1 MRTKD
6 EEAIYDINFAVK
18 DLNVR
23 WNGEIDSEDFHM
35 IFEPT
40 HNKTD
45 IDFKE
50 LGKKILERVL
60 PLAIEYKLYSKTEGI
75 KIVA

>member
-6 EEAIYDINFAVK
+6 QEVIYNINFAVK

-23 WNGEIDSEDFHM
+23 WNGEIDDEDFHM

-60 PLAIEYKLYSKTEGI
+60 PLAIEHKLYSKTEGI
-75 KIVA
+75 KVVA